1 MAKTVTAVERPD
13 VRATRAVM
21 QRRASS
27 GTPQYATTATKD
39 AATTVN
45 SLRTA
50 PSVALRLVLATQQK
64 PALEPRAP
72 ALRTPAHPMET
83 VVVTVFSVPV
93 ANVQVAISSAEVS
106 WVVTKELVTTLQ
118 LATARR
124 VRSDAP
130 VVGRPHSEITSASKF
145 NRTSWTVHLAVA
157 EASATT

>member
-39 AATTVN
+39 AATTVS

-50 PSVALRLVLATQQK
+50 PSVALRLVLAIQQK
-64 PALEPRAP
+64 PALEHQAP
-72 ALRTPAHPMET
+72 ALRTLAHPMET

-93 ANVQVAISSAEVS
+93 ANVQVVISSAEVS
-106 WVVTKELVTTLQ
+106 WVVIKELEITLR
-118 LATARR
+118 LVTARR

-130 VVGRPHSEITSASKF
+130 VVDRPHSETTSASKS
-145 NRTSWTVHLAVA
+145 NRTSWTVRLAVA
-157 EASATT
+157 EADVTM